1 MMIVEK
7 KMSSTV
13 AGMMAEAGAV
23 ALQARVRA
31 VILTTRVSGRALAQN
46 FEKAQPLSTLQNDE
60 VHMALLI
67 PNIKLPYLQG
77 S

>member
-13 AGMMAEAGAV
+13 ADMAEAGAV
-23 ALQARVRA
+23 APQAQAQA

-60 VHMALLI
+60 VHLALLI
-67 PNIKLPYLQG
+67 SSIKLPY
-77 S
+77 